1 MRAAIKTLGFAVVA
15 LGLFAGSA
23 QAQEEVIA
31 KVPFAFV
38 VQGHS
43 LPAGKYVVSRVSE
56 DPSALV
62 MRGED
67 ANRKAIA
74 IFLTM
79 PADGHDPA
87 GDKPA
92 LTFSRY
98 ENGYRLS
105 TVWES
110 ASEGRSTLSSK
121 S

>member
-23 QAQEEVIA
+23 QAQEEVIV

-38 VQGHS
+38 VQGRA
-43 LPAGKYVVSRVSE
+43 LPAGKYIVSRVSE
-56 DPSALV
+56 DRSAMVL
-62 MRGED
+62 RGED
-67 ANRKAIA
+67 ANRKLIA
-74 IFLTM
+74 IVLTM

-92 LTFSRY
+92 LTFSRF

-105 TVWES
+105 TIWES
-110 ASEGRSTLSSK
+110 ASEGQQPVSK
-121 S
+121 KG